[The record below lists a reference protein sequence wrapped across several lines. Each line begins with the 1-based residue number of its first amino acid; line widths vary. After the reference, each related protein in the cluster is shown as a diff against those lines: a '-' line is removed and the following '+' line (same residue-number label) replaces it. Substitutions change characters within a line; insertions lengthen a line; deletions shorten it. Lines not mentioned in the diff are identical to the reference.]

1 MAETVTIE
9 IPVSVKDNT
18 GAGLQSAQRNLSGFE
33 KVLRKIDQQLSK
45 LDKTHTVRI
54 NTSDQ
59 ASSQINRISTQAENL
74 DGLSPDIEVGVHNS
88 ATQTLNQISDQA
100 EMLDGTDASVDVGA
114 NDTAT
119 PIINSASDA
128 VEGFDGTSGSAD
140 IGAEDNA
147 TPIIRA
153 ASDAVEN
160 FDGMS
165 GSAEVGAEDNAS
177 PIIDSANDKGE
188 QWDGSAFN
196 ATIGIIDNV
205 TAPLQGIFNLLR
217 NPILQGASF
226 LGVSLGAAD
235 TANTYADFEAT
246 MSKVQAL
253 SNASEQDM
261 SRLTQTAKEMGAVTK
276 YSGTE
281 SAEAFTYMAQ
291 AGWST
296 QSMIDGIGG
305 IMSLAASDGIDLAQA
320 TDIVANALTAFNLT
334 ASDTARFADVLAVAS
349 SATNTDVAG
358 LGEAFKY
365 VAPVAGALKYNIE
378 DVSVALGLMS
388 NNGIKGSMAGTAL
401 KTSLANLASPTDS
414 MAAVMDK
421 YNISLLDGE
430 GNMKSLGEVMDNLRS
445 SLGGLDE
452 AEQTAAASTLFGKE
466 AMAGMLSIINTSEA
480 DYRSLTEQ
488 INNSAGAAD
497 RMAATMQDNLAGTL
511 EQLGGAVETVQLS
524 WGERLEPYISGI
536 AGALTD
542 AMPQIEQIGIA
553 AFDIIDAKLAEVQSK
568 IQSMTRSEE
577 WQNADLIGKIDIAW
591 NELIA
596 EPFLEWAGSD
606 GADMISK
613 GLGSLFSNAA
623 KILPGGEKAG
633 LTSWLSA
640 GIIGVGAT
648 KAVKAGQGIVQTLSP
663 VAAGIKSIG
672 QAAKSATSV
681 GGFISNISS
690 MVPASAKFGIAA
702 AAVTAAVVAITT
714 AVHNYTEAQKEASLS
729 KHFGDIALSA
739 KEAQDVAAGILNAK
753 YKVNVDMEL
762 GAIEKADDFA
772 AAAQEALEENE
783 VLIWKSSVGIELT
796 ADEQQS
802 FTDNIDTFVESK
814 ISELEQ
820 RTYAAHLQ
828 VETFLGGTKE
838 GQTLADSIEEW
849 ASEDQIE
856 LTGLSENLQAAVEAA
871 LEDGI
876 ISVDEA
882 KAVAQLQNKMNSI
895 TSRWKQAE
903 EEAQMDWINTE
914 YGELSGKEL
923 TADSFTS
930 VVEALADQR
939 QTASETVEASAKEFY
954 ATLNAMEEAGR
965 LTEET
970 NARYKELASQ
980 AIRNQQASDLMTSLE
995 FEMNTI
1001 NDTYGDLLSKNQGKT
1016 SDTLSGTMENLS
1028 MYAQNYAQYGDV
1040 MPLMDELQFGSAR
1053 AIQGGGFGFMQ
1064 SGDQNALEELWESMK
1079 PDASAMT
1086 GIIDEYVSMGQAIP
1100 KQIMDSFNSAMEIGA
1115 ASGDTEAAWQVYA
1128 NAIAQSGDQALIDAV
1143 NQMDENG
1150 QLSEELSKAWRRAT
1164 AEVTDEELTLD
1175 GLNAELGEVDVDS
1188 EQARAALSEE
1198 IQAVLDEFEAG
1209 GDTVEVTG
1217 SEVLVTL
1224 GEVSVNEGDAL
1235 EQIASAV
1242 GMTVDEL
1249 AEYNGIEAGEVDV
1262 GMTVRIPTDQINV
1275 DTAELNAAVDQTVAE
1290 ASAVE
1295 PASVDT
1301 SADVTVEANTVDTGP
1316 VEESAQTALDSA
1328 EGTTSATMSADVT
1341 IQPGETNVG
1350 SVVESVQSELDGSFA
1365 SALPVSGSA
1374 DVTLDQTNNSSDV
1387 YSQVGSDLR
1396 GAMSAGYSVSTN
1408 ASIHVNYSIANPSAS
1423 ISFGGGGTGSATV
1436 TASLN
1441 AAGGEV
1447 GRNGPELSWVGE
1459 EGLEYIIPTVP
1470 GRRSRGI
1477 ELWKAAGRTLG
1488 VLDND
1493 GNISEHAA
1501 GGMVGNG
1508 FGFTPDDIGQ
1518 TTWEP
1523 ENKDDTVWSVMG
1535 RSSKGDSSK
1544 ESSEGEETTV
1554 SVETPKNSQGEGG
1567 NTFTINVD
1575 MSPVF
1580 RIDGEGMDD
1589 DRIMEV
1595 VQSRIREMADD
1606 LGDEIAERMSKIFA
1620 NMPLATEA

>member
-9 IPVSVKDNT
+9 IPVSVRDNT
-18 GAGLQSAQRNLSGFE
+18 SAGLQSAQRNLTGFE
-33 KVLRKIDQQLSK
+33 RTVQRTEQQLNR
-45 LDKTHTVRI
+45 LDKAHNVRI
-54 NTSDQ
+54 TADDQ
-59 ASSQINRISTQAENL
+59 ASGQISRISAQAEHLESVN
-74 DGLSPDIEVGVHNS
+74 PDIDVGVNNS
-88 ATQTLNQISDQA
+88 ASQTLGQVSDQA
-100 EMLDGTDASVDVGA
+100 EQLDGASADVDVGA

-119 PIINSASDA
+119 PVINAAGDA
-128 VEGFDGTSGSAD
+128 VENFDGQSGSAE

-147 TPIIRA
+147 TPII
-153 ASDAVEN
+153 
-160 FDGMS
+160 
-165 GSAEVGAEDNAS
+165 
-177 PIIDSANDKGE
+177 DSANDKGE
-188 QWDGSAFN
+188 AWDGSVFS
-196 ATIGIIDNV
+196 ATISIIDGV
-205 TAPLQGIFNLLR
+205 TAPLQGIFDLLR

-235 TANTYADFEAT
+235 TANTYMDFEAT

-261 SRLTQTAKEMGAVTK
+261 ERLTETAKEMGAVTK

-291 AGWST
+291 AGWDT
-296 QSMIDGIGG
+296 QSMISGIGG
-305 IMSLAASDGIDLAQA
+305 IMSLAASDGIELAQA
-320 TDIVANALTAFNLT
+320 TDIVANALTAFGLT

-378 DVSVALGLMS
+378 DVSMALGLMS

-466 AMAGMLSIINTSEA
+466 AMAGMLSIINTSEE
-480 DYRSLTEQ
+480 DYRSLAEQ
-488 INNSAGAAD
+488 IENSAGAAD
-497 RMAATMQDNLAGTL
+497 RMAETMQDNLAGTL
-511 EQLGGAVETVQLS
+511 EQLGGAVETVQLTL
-524 WGERLEPYISGI
+524 GERMEPYISAI
-536 AGALTD
+536 AGGLTD
-542 AMPQIEQIGIA
+542 AMPMIEDIGVA
-553 AFDIIDAKLAEVQSK
+553 AFDVLDAKFAEVQRTVE
-568 IQSMTRSEE
+568 SMTRSDE
-577 WQNADLIGKIDIAW
+577 WQNADLFGKIDIAW
-591 NELIA
+591 NKIIA
-596 EPFLEWAGSD
+596 EPFMEWAGSD
-606 GADMISK
+606 GVDMMSK
-613 GLGSLFSNAA
+613 GLGSLFSSAA
-623 KILPGGEKAG
+623 KILPGGEQAG

-640 GIIGVGAT
+640 GIIGMGASKLMKT
-648 KAVKAGQGIVQTLSP
+648 GSSIVQTLSP
-663 VAAGIKSIG
+663 IASGIKSIG
-672 QAAKSATSV
+672 SAAKSATSV
-681 GGFISNISS
+681 GGFISNIGS

-714 AVHNYTEAQKEASLS
+714 ALHNYTEAQKEASLS
-729 KHFGDIALSA
+729 EHFGDIVLSA
-739 KEAQDVAAGILNAK
+739 KEAEEVASGILNAK
-753 YKVNVDMEL
+753 YLVNVDMEL

-828 VETFLGGTKE
+828 VETFLGGTQE

-849 ASEDQIE
+849 ASADEIE
-856 LTGLSENLQAAVEAA
+856 LSGLSEDLQAAVEAA

-914 YGELSGKEL
+914 YGNLSGKEL

-939 QTASETVEASAKEFY
+939 QAASETVEASAKEFY

-965 LTEET
+965 LTSET
-970 NARYKELASQ
+970 NAHYKELASQ
-980 AIRNQQASDLMTSLE
+980 AIRNQQASDLMTSLA
-995 FEMNTI
+995 FETNTI
-1001 NDTYGDLLSKNQGKT
+1001 NDTYGDLLSKNQEKSGGSVSSSIDSLKQYVADG
-1016 SDTLSGTMENLS
+1016 DTMWLMNELSYGYS
-1028 MYAQNYAQYGDV
+1028 RAQ
-1040 MPLMDELQFGSAR
+1040 
-1053 AIQGGGFGFMQ
+1053 QGGGWGWTQ
-1064 SGDQNALEELWESMK
+1064 SGDQNALEELWKSMK
-1079 PDASAMT
+1079 PDATAMT
-1086 GIIDEYVSMGQAIP
+1086 EMIDEYVSMGQAIP
-1100 KQIMDSFNSAMEIGA
+1100 KQIMDSFNEAMEIGA
-1115 ASGDTEAAWQVYA
+1115 ASGDTDAAWQVYA

-1143 NQMDENG
+1143 NEMDANG
-1150 QLSEELSKAWRRAT
+1150 QLSDELSDAWKRAT

-1295 PASVDT
+1295 PATVDA
-1301 SADVTVEANTVDTGP
+1301 SADVTVQANTVDTAP

-1328 EGTTSATMSADVT
+1328 EGTTSATMAADVT
-1341 IQPGETNVG
+1341 VQAGETNVG

-1408 ASIHVNYSIANPSAS
+1408 ASIHVNYSIANPTAS

-1488 VLDND
+1488 VLDSD
-1493 GNISEHAA
+1493 GNISAHAA
-1501 GGMVGNG
+1501 GGMVGSG
-1508 FGFTPDDIGQ
+1508 FGFTPEDAGQ
-1518 TTWEP
+1518 ITWEP
-1523 ENKDDTVWSVMG
+1523 ENEDDTVWSVMG

-1544 ESSEGEETTV
+1544 ESSEGEGTTV
-1554 SVETPKNSQGEGG
+1554 SVEAPKNSQGEGG

>member
-1 MAETVTIE
+1 MAETVKIE
-9 IPVSVKDNT
+9 IPIEAVDRT
-18 GAGLQSAQRNLSGFE
+18 QAGVQSALKSFNELE
-33 KVLRKIDQQLSK
+33 KSVDRSLRRL
-45 LDKTHTVRI
+45 
-54 NTSDQ
+54 
-59 ASSQINRISTQAENL
+59 SQIENQAHRIDLDVRDNASDRMADVEGQAERL
-74 DGLSPDIEVGVHNS
+74 DAMDASVDISVSNTASE
-88 ATQTLNQISDQA
+88 TLRDVEGQVDA
-100 EMLDGTDASVDVGA
+100 LDGTSGDVDVGA

-119 PIINSASDA
+119 QTIR
-128 VEGFDGTSGSAD
+128 
-140 IGAEDNA
+140 GAE
-147 TPIIRA
+147 
-153 ASDAVEN
+153 DAVEN
-160 FDGMS
+160 FDGQRASADIGANDNATPVVAAAQDTVESFSGSS
-165 GSAEVGAEDNAS
+165 GSAEIG
-177 PIIDSANDKGE
+177 ANDTASSVIDNVRDKAAA
-188 QWDGSAFN
+188 WDGSVWT
-196 ATIGIIDNV
+196 ATVGIVDAA
-205 TAPLQGIFNLLR
+205 TAPISKLAGMVA
-217 NPILQGASF
+217 NPLTQAGAA
-226 LGVSLGAAD
+226 LGVSVGLGTTID
-235 TANTYADFEAT
+235 TYSDFEAT

-253 SNASEQDM
+253 SNATSEELAQ
-261 SRLTQTAKEMGAVTK
+261 LTQKAKDMGAVTK

-291 AGWST
+291 AGW
-296 QSMIDGIGG
+296 QVQDMIDGIGG
-305 IMSLAASDGIDLAQA
+305 IMSLAASDGIGLADA
-320 TDIVANALTAFNLT
+320 TDIVANALTSFGLT
-334 ASDTARFADVLAVAS
+334 AKDTARFADVLAVAS
-349 SATNTDVAG
+349 SATNTDVYG
-358 LGEAFKY
+358 LGEALKY

-378 DVSVALGLMS
+378 DVSLALGLMS

-401 KTSLANLASPTDS
+401 KTSLANMAAPTDN
-414 MAAVMDK
+414 MAAAMEK
-421 YNISLLDGE
+421 YGISLLDSE
-430 GNMKSLGEVMDNLRS
+430 GNMKSLRDVLDNLREG
-445 SLGGLDE
+445 LGGLSE
-452 AEQTAAASTLFGKE
+452 AEQTAAASTIFGKE
-466 AMAGMLSIINTSEA
+466 AMAGMLSIINTSDA
-480 DYRSLTEQ
+480 GYRSLIDQ
-488 INNSAGAAD
+488 IDNATGAAD
-497 RMAATMQDNLAGTL
+497 RMAETMQDNLAGAL
-511 EQLGGAVETVQLS
+511 EQLGGAVETTQLS
-524 WGERLEPYISGI
+524 LGERLEPYVTGV
-536 AGALTD
+536 AGALTE
-542 AMPQIEQIGIA
+542 AMPVIEEIGLA
-553 AFDIIDAKLAEVQSK
+553 AFDVLDAKAAELQRTVSTMTQSD
-568 IQSMTRSEE
+568 E
-577 WQNADLIGKIDIAW
+577 WQNADLLGKVDIAW
-591 NELIA
+591 NKIIA

-606 GADMISK
+606 GINMVSK

-633 LTSWLSA
+633 LSSWISA
-640 GIIGVGAT
+640 GILAKGSTSLIS
-648 KAVKAGQGIVQTLSP
+648 KAGSVVKMLSP
-663 VAAGIKSIG
+663 IGGAIKSIG
-672 QAAKSATSV
+672 TAAKDASSI
-681 GGFISNISS
+681 GGFVSNLGS
-690 MVPASAKFGIAA
+690 MVPTAAKFGIAA
-702 AAVTAAVVAITT
+702 AAVTAAVVAIGT
-714 AVHNYTEAQKEASLS
+714 AVHNYTEAQKELSLS
-729 KHFGDIALSA
+729 EHFGDIALSA
-739 KEAQDVAAGILNAK
+739 KEAESVASGILNAE
-753 YKVNVDMEL
+753 YLVNVDLAL
-762 GAIEKADDFA
+762 GSIEKADDFA

-820 RTYAAHLQ
+820 RTYAAHIQ
-828 VETFLGGTKE
+828 VETFLGGTEE

-849 ASEDQIE
+849 ARADE
-856 LTGLSENLQAAVEAA
+856 LDLTTLSNELQAEIEAA

-882 KAVAQLQNKMNSI
+882 KAVAELQNKMNSI

-923 TADSFTS
+923 TADSFMS
-930 VVEALADQR
+930 VVDALADQR
-939 QTASETVEASAKEFY
+939 QAASETVEASAKEFY

-965 LTEET
+965 LTSET
-970 NARYKELASQ
+970 NAHYKELASQ
-980 AIRNQQASDLMTSLE
+980 AIRNQQASDLMTSLA
-995 FEMNTI
+995 FETNTI
-1001 NDTYGDLLSKNQGKT
+1001 NDTYGDLLSKNQEKSGGSVSSSIDSLKQYVADG
-1016 SDTLSGTMENLS
+1016 DTMWLMSELSYGYS
-1028 MYAQNYAQYGDV
+1028 RAQ
-1040 MPLMDELQFGSAR
+1040 
-1053 AIQGGGFGFMQ
+1053 QGGGLGWTQ

-1079 PDASAMT
+1079 PDATAMT
-1086 GIIDEYVSMGQAIP
+1086 EMIDEYVSMGQAIP
-1100 KQIMDSFNSAMEIGA
+1100 KQIMDSFNEAMEIGA
-1115 ASGDTEAAWQVYA
+1115 ASGDTDAAWQVYA
-1128 NAIAQSGDQALIDAV
+1128 NAIAQSGDQALIDAI
-1143 NQMDENG
+1143 NEMDANG
-1150 QLSEELSKAWRRAT
+1150 QLSDELSDAWKRAT

-1295 PASVDT
+1295 PATVDA
-1301 SADVTVEANTVDTGP
+1301 SADVTVQANTVDTAP

>member
-18 GAGLQSAQRNLSGFE
+18 SSGLQSAQKNLSAFE
-33 KVLRKIDQQLSK
+33 RAAKKTEQQLNK
-45 LDKTHTVRI
+45 LDKAHHVRI
-54 NTSDQ
+54 DANDTATDKIDRVT
-59 ASSQINRISTQAENL
+59 ARAEKL
-74 DGLSPDIEVGVHNS
+74 DGISPDIDVGVNNS
-88 ATQTLNQISDQA
+88 ASQTLNQVSDQA
-100 EMLDGTDASVDVGA
+100 EQLDGASADVDVGA

-119 PIINSASDA
+119 PVIN
-128 VEGFDGTSGSAD
+128 
-140 IGAEDNA
+140 
-147 TPIIRA
+147 A
-153 ASDAVEN
+153 AGDAVEN
-160 FDGMS
+160 FDGQS
-165 GSAEVGAEDNAS
+165 GSAEIGAEDNAS
-177 PIIDSANDKGE
+177 PIIDSANNKGE
-188 QWDGSAFN
+188 KWDGSVFS
-196 ATIGIIDNV
+196 ATISIIDGV
-205 TAPLQGIFNLLR
+205 TAPLQGIFDLLR
-217 NPILQGASF
+217 NPVLQGASF

-235 TANTYADFEAT
+235 TANTYMDFEAT

-253 SNASEQDM
+253 SNASQQDM
-261 SRLTQTAKEMGAVTK
+261 ERLTETAKEMGAVTK

-291 AGWST
+291 AGWDT
-296 QSMIDGIGG
+296 QSMISGIGG
-305 IMSLAASDGIDLAQA
+305 IMSLAASDGIELAEA
-320 TDIVANALTAFNLT
+320 TDIVANALTAFGLT

-421 YNISLLDGE
+421 YNISLLDSE
-430 GNMKSLGEVMDNLRS
+430 GNMKSLREVMDNLRTG
-445 SLGGLDE
+445 LGGLDE

-466 AMAGMLSIINTSEA
+466 AMAGMLSIINTSEE
-480 DYRSLTEQ
+480 DYQSLAAAIE
-488 INNSAGAAD
+488 NSAGAAD

-511 EQLGGAVETVQLS
+511 EQLGGAVETVQLTL
-524 WGERLEPYISGI
+524 GERMEPYIAGI
-536 AGALTD
+536 ANGLAD
-542 AMPQIEQIGIA
+542 AMPMIEDIGVA
-553 AFDIIDAKLAEVQSK
+553 AFDVLDAKFAEVQRTVN
-568 IQSMTRSEE
+568 SMTRSDE
-577 WQNADLIGKIDIAW
+577 WKNADLFGKIDIAW
-591 NELIA
+591 NKIIA
-596 EPFLEWAGSD
+596 EPFMEWAGSD
-606 GADMISK
+606 GVDLMSK
-613 GLGSLFSNAA
+613 GLGSLFSSAA
-623 KILPGGEKAG
+623 KILPGGEEAG

-640 GIIGVGAT
+640 GVIGMGASKIMKT
-648 KAVKAGQGIVQTLSP
+648 GSSIVQTLTPIASR
-663 VAAGIKSIG
+663 IKDIG
-672 QAAKSATSV
+672 AAAKSATSV
-681 GGFISNISS
+681 SGFISNIGS
-690 MVPASAKFGIAA
+690 MVPTAAKFGIAA

-729 KHFGDIALSA
+729 EHFGDIVLSA
-739 KEAQDVAAGILNAK
+739 KEAEAVASGILNAK
-753 YKVNVDMEL
+753 YLVNVDMEL

-828 VETFLGGTKE
+828 VETFLGGTQE

-849 ASEDQIE
+849 ANADQIE
-856 LTGLSENLQAAVEAA
+856 LSALSEDLQAAVEAA

-914 YGELSGKEL
+914 YGNLSGKEL
-923 TADSFTS
+923 TADSFTA

-939 QTASETVEASAKEFY
+939 EAASETVEASAKEFY

-965 LTEET
+965 LTSET
-970 NARYKELASQ
+970 NAHYKELASQ
-980 AIRNQQASDLMTSLE
+980 AIRNQQASDLMTSLA
-995 FEMNTI
+995 FETNTLS
-1001 NDTYGDLLSKNQGKT
+1001 DTYGDLISKNQGKT
-1016 SDTLSGTMENLS
+1016 QETMSGTLEDLS
-1028 MYAQNYAQYGDV
+1028 RYVQNGELAF
-1040 MPLMDELQFGSAR
+1040 LMDELNYGSSR
-1053 AIQGGGFGFMQ
+1053 AQQGGGWGWTQ
-1064 SGDQNALEELWESMK
+1064 SGDQNALEEIWSSMK
-1079 PDASAMT
+1079 PDATAMT
-1086 GIIDEYVSMGQAIP
+1086 EMIDEYVSMGQAIP
-1100 KQIMDSFNSAMEIGA
+1100 KQIMDSFNEAMEIGA
-1115 ASGDTEAAWQVYA
+1115 ASGDSDAAWQVYA
-1128 NAIAQSGDQALIDAV
+1128 NSIAQSGDQALIDAI
-1143 NQMDENG
+1143 NEMDANG
-1150 QLSEELSKAWRRAT
+1150 QLSDELSEAWKRAT

-1198 IQAVLDEFEAG
+1198 IQEVLNNIEAG

-1235 EQIASAV
+1235 EQLAEAV

-1295 PASVDT
+1295 PASVDA

-1316 VEESAQTALDSA
+1316 VQESAQTALDGA
-1328 EGTTSATMSADVT
+1328 EGTASATMSADVT
-1341 IQPGETNVG
+1341 VQPGETNVG

-1374 DVTLDQTNNSSDV
+1374 NVTLDQTNNSAAV
-1387 YSQVGSDLR
+1387 YSQVGSDLSS
-1396 GAMSAGYSVSTN
+1396 AMSAGYSVSTN

-1488 VLDND
+1488 VLDPA
-1493 GNISEHAA
+1493 GNISAHAA
-1501 GGMVGNG
+1501 GGIVGNG
-1508 FGFTPDDIGQ
+1508 FGFTPEDAGQ
-1518 TTWEP
+1518 ITWEP
-1523 ENKDDTVWSVMG
+1523 ENKDDEVWSVMG
-1535 RSSKGDSSK
+1535 RSSKGDSNK
-1544 ESSEGEETTV
+1544 ESSEGERTSV
-1554 SVETPKNSQGEGG
+1554 STEVAQNSQGEGG

-1580 RIDGEGMDD
+1580 RIDGDNVDD

>member
-9 IPVSVKDNT
+9 IPVSVRDNT
-18 GAGLQSAQRNLSGFE
+18 SAGLQSAQRNLTGFE
-33 KVLRKIDQQLSK
+33 RTVQRTEQQLNR
-45 LDKTHTVRI
+45 LDKAHNVRI
-54 NTSDQ
+54 TADDQ
-59 ASSQINRISTQAENL
+59 ASGQISRISAQAEHLESVN
-74 DGLSPDIEVGVHNS
+74 PDIDVGVNNS
-88 ATQTLNQISDQA
+88 ASQTLGQVSDQA
-100 EMLDGTDASVDVGA
+100 EQLDGASADVDVGA

-119 PIINSASDA
+119 PVINAAGDA
-128 VEGFDGTSGSAD
+128 VENFDGQSGSAE

-147 TPIIRA
+147 TPII
-153 ASDAVEN
+153 
-160 FDGMS
+160 
-165 GSAEVGAEDNAS
+165 
-177 PIIDSANDKGE
+177 DSANDKGE
-188 QWDGSAFN
+188 AWDGSVFS
-196 ATIGIIDNV
+196 ATISIIDGV
-205 TAPLQGIFNLLR
+205 TAPLQGIFDLLR

-235 TANTYADFEAT
+235 TANTYMDFEAT

-261 SRLTQTAKEMGAVTK
+261 ERLTETAKEMGAVTK

-291 AGWST
+291 AGWDT
-296 QSMIDGIGG
+296 QSMISGIGG
-305 IMSLAASDGIDLAQA
+305 IMSLAASDGIELAQA
-320 TDIVANALTAFNLT
+320 TDIVANALTAFGLT

-378 DVSVALGLMS
+378 DVSMALGLMS

-466 AMAGMLSIINTSEA
+466 AMAGMLSIINTSEE
-480 DYRSLTEQ
+480 DYRSLAEQ
-488 INNSAGAAD
+488 IENSAGAAD
-497 RMAATMQDNLAGTL
+497 RMAETMQDNLAGTL
-511 EQLGGAVETVQLS
+511 EQLGGAVETVQLTL
-524 WGERLEPYISGI
+524 GERMEPYISAI
-536 AGALTD
+536 AGGLTD
-542 AMPQIEQIGIA
+542 AMPMIEDIGVA
-553 AFDIIDAKLAEVQSK
+553 AFDVLDAKFAEVQRTVE
-568 IQSMTRSEE
+568 SMTRSDE
-577 WQNADLIGKIDIAW
+577 WQNADLFGKIDIAW
-591 NELIA
+591 NKIIA
-596 EPFLEWAGSD
+596 EPFMEWAGSD
-606 GADMISK
+606 GVDMMSK
-613 GLGSLFSNAA
+613 GLGSLFSSAA
-623 KILPGGEKAG
+623 KILPGGEQAG

-640 GIIGVGAT
+640 GIIGMGASKLMKT
-648 KAVKAGQGIVQTLSP
+648 GSSIVQTLSP
-663 VAAGIKSIG
+663 IASGIKSIG
-672 QAAKSATSV
+672 SAAKSATSV
-681 GGFISNISS
+681 GGFISNIGS

-729 KHFGDIALSA
+729 EHFGDIVLSA
-739 KEAQDVAAGILNAK
+739 KEAEEVASGILNAK
-753 YKVNVDMEL
+753 YLVNVDMEL

-828 VETFLGGTKE
+828 VETFLGGTQE

-849 ASEDQIE
+849 ASADEIE
-856 LTGLSENLQAAVEAA
+856 LSGLSEDLQAAVEAA

-914 YGELSGKEL
+914 YGNLSGKEL

-939 QTASETVEASAKEFY
+939 QAASETVEASAKEFY

-980 AIRNQQASDLMTSLE
+980 AIRNQQAEDLMTSLD
-995 FEMNTI
+995 FEMNTAYG
-1001 NDTYGDLLSKNQGKT
+1001 TYGDLISKNQGKT
-1016 SDTLSGTMENLS
+1016 QDTMSGTLENLS
-1028 MYAQNYAQYGDV
+1028 MYAQNYSQHGDI
-1040 MPLMDELQFGSAR
+1040 MPLLNELQFGSAR
-1053 AIQGGGFGFMQ
+1053 TMQGGGFGFAQ
-1064 SGDQNALEELWESMK
+1064 SSDQNALEDDVWESMK

-1086 GIIDEYVSMGQAIP
+1086 DMIDEYVSMGQAIP
-1100 KQIMDSFNSAMEIGA
+1100 KQIMDSFNEAMEIGA
-1115 ASGDTEAAWQVYA
+1115 ASGDTDAAWQVYA
-1128 NAIAQSGDQALIDAV
+1128 NAIAQSGDQALIAAV
-1143 NQMDENG
+1143 NEMDANG
-1150 QLSEELSKAWRRAT
+1150 QLSDELSDAWKRAT

-1295 PASVDT
+1295 PATVDA
-1301 SADVTVEANTVDTGP
+1301 SADVTVQANTVDTAP

-1328 EGTTSATMSADVT
+1328 EGTTSATMAADVT
-1341 IQPGETNVG
+1341 VQAGETNVG

-1408 ASIHVNYSIANPSAS
+1408 ASIHVNYSIANPTAS

-1488 VLDND
+1488 VLDSD
-1493 GNISEHAA
+1493 GNISAHAA
-1501 GGMVGNG
+1501 GGMVGSG
-1508 FGFTPDDIGQ
+1508 FGFTPEDAGQ
-1518 TTWEP
+1518 ITWEP
-1523 ENKDDTVWSVMG
+1523 ENEDDTVWSVMG

-1544 ESSEGEETTV
+1544 ESSEGEGTTV
-1554 SVETPKNSQGEGG
+1554 SVEAPKNSQGEGG

>member
-9 IPVSVKDNT
+9 IPINVKDNT
-18 GAGLQSAQRNLSGFE
+18 SSGLQSAQKNLSGFE
-33 KVLRKIDQQLSK
+33 RAAWKTEQQLNK
-45 LDKTHTVRI
+45 LDKAHRI
-54 NTSDQ
+54 
-59 ASSQINRISTQAENL
+59 RIDANDMATDKIDRVTARAEKL
-74 DGLSPDIEVGVHNS
+74 DGISPDIDVGVNNS
-88 ATQTLNQISDQA
+88 ASQTLNQVSDQA
-100 EMLDGTDASVDVGA
+100 EQLDGTSADVEVGA

-119 PIINSASDA
+119 PVIN
-128 VEGFDGTSGSAD
+128 
-140 IGAEDNA
+140 
-147 TPIIRA
+147 A
-153 ASDAVEN
+153 AGDAVEN
-160 FDGMS
+160 FDGQS
-165 GSAEVGAEDNAS
+165 GSAEIGAEDNAS

-188 QWDGSAFN
+188 AWDGSVFS
-196 ATIGIIDNV
+196 ATISIMDGV
-205 TAPLQGIFNLLR
+205 TAPLQGIFDLLQ
-217 NPILQGASF
+217 NPIMQGASF
-226 LGVSLGAAD
+226 LGISLGAAD
-235 TANTYADFEAT
+235 TANTYMDFEAT

-253 SNASEQDM
+253 SNATEQDM
-261 SRLTQTAKEMGAVTK
+261 TRLTETAKEMGAVTK

-291 AGWST
+291 AGWDT
-296 QSMIDGIGG
+296 QSMISGIGG
-305 IMSLAASDGIDLAQA
+305 IMSLAASDGIELAEA
-320 TDIVANALTAFNLT
+320 TDIVANALTAFGLT

-421 YNISLLDGE
+421 YNISLLDSE
-430 GNMKSLGEVMDNLRS
+430 GNMKSLREVMDNLRIG
-445 SLGGLDE
+445 LGGLDE
-452 AEQTAAASTLFGKE
+452 AEQTAAASALFGKE
-466 AMAGMLSIINTSEA
+466 AMAGMLSIINTSEE
-480 DYRSLTEQ
+480 DYRSLAEQ
-488 INNSAGAAD
+488 IENSAGAAD
-497 RMAATMQDNLAGTL
+497 RMAETMQDNLAGNL
-511 EQLGGAVETVQLS
+511 EQLGGAVETAQLTI
-524 WGERLEPYISGI
+524 GERMEPYIAGI
-536 AGALTD
+536 AGGLAD
-542 AMPQIEQIGIA
+542 AMPMIEDIGVA
-553 AFDIIDAKLAEVQSK
+553 AFDVLDAKFAEVK
-568 IQSMTRSEE
+568 RTVDSMTRSEE
-577 WQNADLIGKIDIAW
+577 WKNADLFGKIDIAW
-591 NELIA
+591 NKIIA
-596 EPFLEWAGSD
+596 EPFMEWAGSD
-606 GADMISK
+606 GVDLMSK
-613 GLGSLFSNAA
+613 GLGSLFSSAA
-623 KILPGGEKAG
+623 KILPGGEEAG

-640 GIIGVGAT
+640 GVIGMGASKIMKT
-648 KAVKAGQGIVQTLSP
+648 GSSIVQTLTPIASR
-663 VAAGIKSIG
+663 IKDIG
-672 QAAKSATSV
+672 AAAKSATGVS
-681 GGFISNISS
+681 GFISNIGS

-729 KHFGDIALSA
+729 EHFGDIALSA
-739 KEAQDVAAGILNAK
+739 KEAEEVASGILNAK
-753 YKVNVDMEL
+753 YLVNVDMEL

-820 RTYAAHLQ
+820 RTYGAHLQ
-828 VETFLGGTKE
+828 VETFLGGMQE

-849 ASEDQIE
+849 ASADQIE
-856 LTGLSENLQAAVEAA
+856 LSGLSENLQAAVEAA

-882 KAVAQLQNKMNSI
+882 KAVAELQNKMNSI

-914 YGELSGKEL
+914 YGNLSGKEL
-923 TADSFTS
+923 TADSFMA

-939 QTASETVEASAKEFY
+939 EAASETVKASAKEFY

-965 LTEET
+965 LTSET
-970 NARYKELASQ
+970 NAHYKELASQ
-980 AIRNQQASDLMTSLE
+980 AIRNQQAADLMTSLD
-995 FEMNTI
+995 FEMDTLNE
-1001 NDTYGDLLSKNQGKT
+1001 TYGDLLSENRDKT
-1016 SDTLSGTMENLS
+1016 GSSISASVESLKK
-1028 MYAQNYAQYGDV
+1028 YASNGDV
-1040 MPLMDELQFGSAR
+1040 TWLIDELSSGFTR
-1053 AIQGGGFGFMQ
+1053 AQQGGSFGWTQ
-1064 SGDQNALEELWESMK
+1064 NGNQNAIDELWESMK

-1086 GIIDEYVSMGQAIP
+1086 DLIDEYVSMGQAIP

-1115 ASGDTEAAWQVYA
+1115 ASGDASAAWQVYA
-1128 NAIAQSGDQALIDAV
+1128 NSIVQSGDQALIDAI
-1143 NQMDENG
+1143 NELDANG
-1150 QLSEELSKAWRRAT
+1150 QLSDELSDAWKRAT

-1175 GLNAELGEVDVDS
+1175 GLNAKLGEVEVDS

-1198 IQAVLDEFEAG
+1198 IQEVLNNIEAG

-1224 GEVSVNEGDAL
+1224 GEVSVDEGDAL
-1235 EQIASAV
+1235 EQLAEAV

-1328 EGTTSATMSADVT
+1328 EGSTSATMSADVT
-1341 IQPGETNVG
+1341 VQAGETNVG

-1374 DVTLDQTNNSSDV
+1374 DVTLDQINNSSDV

-1396 GAMSAGYSVSTN
+1396 DAMKAGYSISTN
-1408 ASIHVNYSIANPSAS
+1408 ANIRVKYSIVNPSAS
-1423 ISFGGGGTGSATV
+1423 ISFGGGGTGSAVV

-1488 VLDND
+1488 VLDSD
-1493 GNISEHAA
+1493 GNISAHAA
-1501 GGMVGNG
+1501 GGMVGNV
-1508 FGFTPDDIGQ
+1508 FGYNPEDTGQ
-1518 TTWEP
+1518 ITWEP
-1523 ENKDDTVWSVMG
+1523 ENKDDVVWSVTG

-1544 ESSEGEETTV
+1544 ESSEGEGTSV
-1554 SVETPKNSQGEGG
+1554 SVETPKNTQGYGG

-1580 RIDGEGMDD
+1580 RIDGDDVDD